1 MKLIVKNL
9 YTYVNFEEG
18 DYYLKDVF
26 LKRVHKTIGA
36 RQDGFQFSPAYKRG
50 SWDGYVDFYDYE
62 ENKFPTGLLP
72 KVTNLLG
79 ELQTRYSFQYDIEY
93 QRDESFLAE
102 EDIDEEIT
110 LLDNNV
116 GEITLRGY
124 QYEAVYNTLT
134 YYNGIVHVATNGG
147 KCLSKDSMLLTPEG
161 YKTLEDIFNEN
172 GLSLSAKE
180 EVTPIKYPL
189 INRYGEIEYT
199 SHFTKNGL
207 RKTKRIKTDRGIE
220 LNNTY
225 NHPLLVLE
233 GHDFVWKNTEDI
245 KEGDILISR
254 KGDNKYGN
262 DKTITSEEEAFV
274 LGCMIADSYMGVDYR
289 LSFSNDKE
297 ELLQTVSNYW
307 STLSD
312 KETYY
317 DIHKKSKG
325 LTIHLHDKK
334 VAMEFYDRFGIE
346 LGVAKDKKVP
356 EYILKSPKN
365 IQLAFLSGY
374 LECESSIAK
383 DNRDMEVT
391 SASRNLLEQIQLMLF
406 NLGVDSYLNTKVVK
420 GYEQNYYG
428 RLRVKTRELK
438 YLLSLLD
445 FKTEQRIK
453 QKETVLNKEYKSQY
467 GNKIEG
473 LREKLKDYRDSLHI
487 DKKEFSKYIKRDSIS
502 IDRLREILEL
512 YPGGKGED
520 KLKEL
525 ADTHIVY
532 QKVRSV
538 EEGEVIPTFDVC
550 MPKTH
555 SFIANTIVNHNTE
568 MASGI
573 IDQLLPQLR
582 KGERIAFFT
591 GSTEIFHQSA
601 DRLKERLN
609 IPIGKVG
616 AGQFDVKQVTV
627 VMVPTMNASLKD
639 PAQGVKVTPKQNIS
653 KKIATEILPKFE
665 GGGSNQKKL
674 LSMLIKGFQ
683 PKTKVDQNVKDTL
696 IKVYEQSNSDS
707 EVLMNLR
714 AFNADYQNI
723 IREKNTSKYDKYKRM
738 REFLDSVTVMIVD
751 EAHHSKSDTWYL
763 NLMTCENALYRV
775 ALTGSI
781 DKKDEMLW
789 MRLQALFGDVIVRTT
804 NSYLIEQ
811 GHSAKPTINMIP
823 IAQPTDIEDVKEY
836 REAYDKG
843 ITNNSFRNKVI
854 AKLAERWYNNDKGV
868 LIIVNFIQHGENI
881 SELLDDLG
889 VDHYFLHG
897 EIDSNTRKEK
907 LNDMRSGKLKV
918 MIATSLIDEGV
929 DISGI
934 NALILGASGK
944 SLRQTLQRIG
954 RALRKKKD
962 DNTTQIFDFNDMT
975 HRFLLG
981 HAGERLKIY
990 DEEEFEVNHVGKK

>member
-147 KCLSKDSMLLTPEG
+147 K
-161 YKTLEDIFNEN
+161 
-172 GLSLSAKE
+172 
-180 EVTPIKYPL
+180 
-189 INRYGEIEYT
+189 
-199 SHFTKNGL
+199 
-207 RKTKRIKTDRGIE
+207 
-220 LNNTY
+220 
-225 NHPLLVLE
+225 
-233 GHDFVWKNTEDI
+233 
-245 KEGDILISR
+245 
-254 KGDNKYGN
+254 
-262 DKTITSEEEAFV
+262 
-274 LGCMIADSYMGVDYR
+274 
-289 LSFSNDKE
+289 
-297 ELLQTVSNYW
+297 
-307 STLSD
+307 
-312 KETYY
+312 
-317 DIHKKSKG
+317 
-325 LTIHLHDKK
+325 
-334 VAMEFYDRFGIE
+334 
-346 LGVAKDKKVP
+346 
-356 EYILKSPKN
+356 
-365 IQLAFLSGY
+365 
-374 LECESSIAK
+374 
-383 DNRDMEVT
+383 
-391 SASRNLLEQIQLMLF
+391 
-406 NLGVDSYLNTKVVK
+406 
-420 GYEQNYYG
+420 
-428 RLRVKTRELK
+428 
-438 YLLSLLD
+438 
-445 FKTEQRIK
+445 
-453 QKETVLNKEYKSQY
+453 
-467 GNKIEG
+467 
-473 LREKLKDYRDSLHI
+473 
-487 DKKEFSKYIKRDSIS
+487 
-502 IDRLREILEL
+502 
-512 YPGGKGED
+512 
-520 KLKEL
+520 
-525 ADTHIVY
+525 
-532 QKVRSV
+532 
-538 EEGEVIPTFDVC
+538 
-550 MPKTH
+550 
-555 SFIANTIVNHNTE
+555 TE

-881 SELLDDLG
+881 SELLDGLG

>member
-1 MKLIVKNL
+1 MKLTVKNL

-124 QYEAVYNTLT
+124 QYEAVYNSLT

-147 KCLSKDSMLLTPEG
+147 KCITKGSKILTPNG
-161 YKTLEDIFNEN
+161 YKSLEQIFNEQ
-172 GLSLSAKE
+172 GVSLDSNE
-180 EVTPIKYPL
+180 DTIPMKYPL
-189 INRYGEIEYT
+189 INRYGEVEYT
-199 SHFTKNGL
+199 SYFTKNGKK
-207 RKTKRIKTDRGIE
+207 KTKKIKTNRGIT
-220 LNNTY
+220 LTNTY
-225 NHPLLVLE
+225 NHPLLVLKGKE
-233 GHDFVWKNTEDI
+233 FKWVNTEDI
-245 KEGDILISR
+245 KIGDILIGD
-254 KGDNKYGN
+254 KGSNVFGKDNTVKN
-262 DKTITSEEEAFV
+262 EDEAYA
-274 LGCMIADSYMGVDYR
+274 LGCMIADSYLGSHER
-289 LSFSNDKE
+289 LAFSNDKK
-297 ELLQTVSNYW
+297 ELIEHVSEFW
-307 STLSD
+307 STFSD
-312 KETYY
+312 RGTYY
-317 DIHKKSKG
+317 DTHHKSKG
-325 LTIHLHDKK
+325 ITIFLHDKHK
-334 VAMEFYDRFGIE
+334 SNSFHEKYGIGY
-346 LGVAKDKKVP
+346 GVAKDKRVP
-356 EYILKSPKN
+356 ECIKRSPKN

-374 LECESSIAK
+374 IECESHIS
-383 DNRDMEVT
+383 NRNTSMEIV
-391 SASRNLLEQIQLMLF
+391 SASRELLEDIQLMLF
-406 NLGVDSYLNTKVVK
+406 NLGIDNKFSEKVVK
-420 GYEQNYYG
+420 NYEHNFYG
-428 RLRVKTRELK
+428 TLTIKTRELSK
-438 YLLSLLD
+438 LLRLLT
-445 FKTEQRIK
+445 FKTEQRIQ
-453 QKETVLNKEYKSQY
+453 QKDKVLNKEFKSQY
-467 GNKIEG
+467 GNKIYG
-473 LREKLKDYRDSLHI
+473 LRTELTEFRNSLDI
-487 DKKEFSKYIKRDSIS
+487 DRHEFKKYISRDSIS
-502 IDRLREILEL
+502 IDKLNEL
-512 YPGGKGED
+512 LLTYSGGKNRELFE
-520 KLKEL
+520 KLSQEN
-525 ADTHIVY
+525 ISY
-532 QKVRSV
+532 QEVTDII
-538 EEGEVIPTFDVC
+538 EGEYTPTFDVC

-555 SFIANTIVNHNTE
+555 SFISNTIVNHNTE

-811 GHSAKPTINMIP
+811 GHSARPTINMIP

-889 VDHYFLHG
+889 VEHYFLHG
-897 EIDSNTRKEK
+897 EIESNTRKEK

-990 DEEEFEVNHVGKK
+990 DEEEFEVKYVGKK